1 MNRKVM
7 NHKLAVAAFAA
18 ACCLGAQAAF
28 AFEIVTDN
36 SGLTAQRFFAE
47 DPDGDAG
54 TPVGNQFANSSLGPY
69 EYHVPEDAFP
79 EGYSYSGFGFEDEGL
94 ARHDDDKA
102 QAEAASEAKRDADAL
117 KKAADRN

>member
-1 MNRKVM
+1 MNR
-7 NHKLAVAAFAA
+7 KLAVAAFAA
-18 ACCLGAQAAF
+18 ACCAGVPAAF

-47 DPDGDAG
+47 DPDSDGSA
-54 TPVGNQFANSSLGPY
+54 PVGNQFVNATLGPY

-94 ARHDDDKA
+94 AKHDDDKA
-102 QAEAASEAKRDADAL
+102 KADAASEAKRDAETL
-117 KKAADRN
+117 KKAAGAK